1 MEEHEFN
8 QTYENSGYTNKKND
22 VQQNNLPPKDYMTLA
37 IITTIVNFFCC
48 NPVGLILGGFAIYF
62 ANQVSREYVQ
72 GNYSSALSKSNTA
85 KILTY
90 INIGLCILS
99 VVIGII
105 YIVLIIIAGL
115 FGRNGS
121 YYY

>member
-1 MEEHEFN
+1 MEEQTN
-8 QTYENSGYTNKKND
+8 QIYENFAYTNEKND
-22 VQQNNLPPKDYMTLA
+22 VQQNNVPPKDYKILA
-37 IITTIVNFFCC
+37 IITTILSFFCC
-48 NPVGLILGGFAIYF
+48 NMPGLIVGGFAIYF

-99 VVIGII
+99 VVFSII
-105 YIVLIIIAGL
+105 YIVVVNMLPYGINYHPCH
-115 FGRNGS
+115 RH
-121 YYY
+121 

>member
-1 MEEHEFN
+1 MEEQTN
-8 QTYENSGYTNKKND
+8 QIYENSGYTNKKND
-22 VQQNNLPPKDYMTLA
+22 VQQNNVPPKDYMTLA
-37 IITTIVNFFCC
+37 VITTILNFFCC
-48 NPVGLILGGFAIYF
+48 NVLGLILGGFAIYF

-99 VVIGII
+99 VVFSII
-105 YIVLIIIAGL
+105 YIVVVNMLPYGINYHPCH
-115 FGRNGS
+115 RH
-121 YYY
+121 

>member
-1 MEEHEFN
+1 MEEQTN
-8 QTYENSGYTNKKND
+8 QIYENSGYTNKKND
-22 VQQNNLPPKDYMTLA
+22 VQQNNVPPKDYMTLA
-37 IITTIVNFFCC
+37 VITTILNFFCC
-48 NPVGLILGGFAIYF
+48 NVPGLILGGFAIYF

-99 VVIGII
+99 VVFCII
-105 YIVLIIIAGL
+105 FYIVVKKLPYGI
-115 FGRNGS
+115 N
-121 YYY
+121 YHPH